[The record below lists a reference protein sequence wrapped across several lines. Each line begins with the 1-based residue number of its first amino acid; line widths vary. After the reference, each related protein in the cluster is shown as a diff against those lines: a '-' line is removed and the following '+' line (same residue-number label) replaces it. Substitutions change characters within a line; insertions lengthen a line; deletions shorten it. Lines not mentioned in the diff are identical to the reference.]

1 MAGAGG
7 AAAKATGWDPGGAAP
22 NGTQGWP
29 GKAPKVCCG
38 SPGTIGTPRC
48 MGMSDRGRYVGGGR
62 NPGRGAAG
70 PGAGS
75 GGTTGGVPSIE
86 VRENWATSWFMM
98 DA

>member
-48 MGMSDRGRYVGGGR
+48 MGMSDRGQDGGGGG

-75 GGTTGGVPSIE
+75 GGTTGGVPSID

>member
-1 MAGAGG
+1 MA
-7 AAAKATGWDPGGAAP
+7 PR
-22 NGTQGWP
+22 
-29 GKAPKVCCG
+29 VCCG

-48 MGMSDRGRYVGGGR
+48 MGMSDRGRYGG

-75 GGTTGGVPSIE
+75 GGTTGGVPSID